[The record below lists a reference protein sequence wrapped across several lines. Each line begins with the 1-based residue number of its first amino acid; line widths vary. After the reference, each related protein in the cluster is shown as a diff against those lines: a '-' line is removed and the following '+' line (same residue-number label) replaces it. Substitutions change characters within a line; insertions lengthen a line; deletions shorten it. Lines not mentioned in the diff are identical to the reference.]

1 MKELLASILGGISAM
16 FFFYFKGKSQ
26 AKKEVKI
33 EKLQQEIDNQNE
45 IKKIQ
50 KRVNN
55 SKSDTRKSKLKRL
68 RKRVK
73 ANNN

>member
-1 MKELLASILGGISAM
+1 MRELLASILGGISAM

-26 AKKEVKI
+26 AKKEFKI

-55 SKSDTRKSKLKRL
+55 SKSDNRKSKLARL
-68 RKRVK
+68 YKRVK
-73 ANNN
+73 ASN